1 MENTKSS
8 SSSSGR
14 DVSARVGPHRGASE
28 IESIESEG
36 KTPSEAIERALA
48 ILKVDRSKVKVKI
61 LSEEQKGLFGMEG
74 ARPAKVRVTLSRPL
88 SYEEP
93 SRNKKGRDLLKK
105 KKT

>member
-8 SSSSGR
+8 SSG
-14 DVSARVGPHRGASE
+14 E
-28 IESIESEG
+28 LESIETEG

-48 ILKVDRSKVKVKI
+48 ILRVDRSKVKVKI

-74 ARPAKVRVTLSRPL
+74 ARPAKVRVS
-88 SYEEP
+88 
-93 SRNKKGRDLLKK
+93 LLKK

>member
-8 SSSSGR
+8 SSGSGS
-14 DVSARVGPHRGASE
+14 DVSAGAGE

-48 ILKVDRSKVKVKI
+48 ILGVNRSKVKVKI

-74 ARPAKVRVTLSRPL
+74 ARPAKVRVTL
-88 SYEEP
+88 
-93 SRNKKGRDLLKK
+93 LKK
-105 KKT
+105 KKA

>member
-1 MENTKSS
+1 MENAKIN
-8 SSSSGR
+8 SSGSGL
-14 DVSARVGPHRGASE
+14 SAGAGQ

-36 KTPSEAIERALA
+36 KTPSEAIARALA

-74 ARPAKVRVTLSRPL
+74 ARPAKVRVTLSRPFGESSL
-88 SYEEP
+88 RP
-93 SRNKKGRDLLKK
+93 NLPKGRDLLKK